1 MNTIHRR
8 SAWGI
13 AFAGFI
19 MTATAAC
26 GSETAVA
33 PANISDPIEQERTVS
48 STQDADACLG
58 QRLMSADQ
66 WERAARACTSQPASA
81 DERRE
86 AQSRMDAYGRVP
98 QP

>member
-26 GSETAVA
+26 GSETAIA
-33 PANISDPIEQERTVS
+33 PANISDPIQQDRSTS
-48 STQDADACLG
+48 STPDAKACLG

-66 WERAARACTSQPASA
+66 WERAARACTPQPATA
-81 DERRE
+81 DDRRA
-86 AQSRMDAYGRVP
+86 AQLRMEAYGRIP
-98 QP
+98 HP

>member
-26 GSETAVA
+26 GSETAIA
-33 PANISDPIEQERTVS
+33 PSNISDPIQQDRTDVQHSGRGSLPGPEADVS
-48 STQDADACLG
+48 RPVGTCRPSL
-58 QRLMSADQ
+58 
-66 WERAARACTSQPASA
+66 RAAAS
-81 DERRE
+81 DR
-86 AQSRMDAYGRVP
+86 
-98 QP
+98 